1 MSALK
6 QFIQPFRSCLPF
18 KPCIVPDSAFI
29 AAVRIAEY
37 FILNRLAQHASKIVS
52 AMLPVQLPFGIF
64 WTRLW
69 RLSRIDNWTFQT
81 WPSILEVNIVL
92 KLSISFPAEWY
103 YVIRQSGLSHVG
115 NSQTYAGLQRCL
127 VERPTAVLWKRWLWS
142 WAAMACLF
150 LRQGPL
156 HLYRD
161 CTKALKIQ
169 KHPHICSSGGQICPG
184 IESKTLEHVVC
195 TPYCCACFL
204 VSKSVREI
212 DGE

>member
-1 MSALK
+1 
-6 QFIQPFRSCLPF
+6 
-18 KPCIVPDSAFI
+18 
-29 AAVRIAEY
+29 
-37 FILNRLAQHASKIVS
+37 
-52 AMLPVQLPFGIF
+52 
-64 WTRLW
+64 
-69 RLSRIDNWTFQT
+69 
-81 WPSILEVNIVL
+81 
-92 KLSISFPAEWY
+92 
-103 YVIRQSGLSHVG
+103 
-115 NSQTYAGLQRCL
+115 
-127 VERPTAVLWKRWLWS
+127 
-142 WAAMACLF
+142 MACLF